1 MVYRSK
7 LAITDEAKSG
17 VQISPT
23 ITQSIASSNN
33 TAIIDTLHRGMKA
46 ANVRKELKSM
56 ADPDKAVILQRFF
69 KTGLGQ
75 YGEGDIFIGVTV
87 PQSRKIAKKFSQLQ
101 LVEVKTLLYS
111 RIHEER
117 LVALLILVWRYSSAL
132 DNREEKEEIV
142 KFYLDNIKQV
152 NNWDLVDLSAPNILG
167 AHLIDNRDRRLLYRL
182 AKSENVWERRV
193 AILAT
198 YHFIRNGDFSYTLK
212 IAEMLLQDRH
222 DLIHKAVG
230 WMLREVGKRDAT
242 AQEAFLEKYWSVM
255 PRTMLRYAIERLP
268 ENKRLHYK
276 KNPIDR
282 P

>member
-1 MVYRSK
+1 
-7 LAITDEAKSG
+7 
-17 VQISPT
+17 
-23 ITQSIASSNN
+23 
-33 TAIIDTLHRGMKA
+33 MKA
-46 ANVRKELKSM
+46 VEVRKELKSM
-56 ADPDKAVILQRFF
+56 ADPGKAAILQRYF

-75 YGEGDIFIGVTV
+75 YGEGDIFIGVMV
-87 PQSRKIAKKFSQLQ
+87 PQSRKVAKKFSQLQ
-101 LVEVKTLLYS
+101 LVEVKMLLYS

-132 DNREEKEEIV
+132 SSREEKEEIV

-167 AHLIDNRDRRLLYRL
+167 AHLINRDRRLLYRL
-182 AKSENVWERRV
+182 ARSENVWERRI
-193 AILAT
+193 AIIAT
-198 YHFIRNGDFSYTLK
+198 YHFIRDGDFSDTLK

-222 DLIHKAVG
+222 DLIHKAAG
-230 WMLREVGKRDAT
+230 WMLREVGKRDGASE
-242 AQEAFLEKYWSVM
+242 EAFLEKHHSVM

-268 ENKRLHYK
+268 ESKRRRYK

>member
-1 MVYRSK
+1 
-7 LAITDEAKSG
+7 
-17 VQISPT
+17 
-23 ITQSIASSNN
+23 
-33 TAIIDTLHRGMKA
+33 MKA
-46 ANVRKELKSM
+46 VEVRKELKSM
-56 ADPDKAVILQRFF
+56 ADPDKAAILQRYF

-87 PQSRKIAKKFSQLQ
+87 PQSRKVAKKFSQLH

-132 DNREEKEEIV
+132 SSREEKEEIV
-142 KFYLDNIKQV
+142 KFYLENIKQV

-167 AHLIDNRDRRLLYRL
+167 AHLIDKDRRLLYRL
-182 AKSENVWERRV
+182 ARSENVWERRI

-198 YHFIRNGDFSYTLK
+198 YHFIRNGDFSDTLK
-212 IAEMLLQDRH
+212 IAEILLQDRH
-222 DLIHKAVG
+222 DLIHKAAG
-230 WMLREVGKRDAT
+230 WMLREVGKRDVASE
-242 AQEAFLEKYWSVM
+242 QAFLEKHLGVM

-268 ENKRLHYK
+268 ESKRRRYK

>member
-1 MVYRSK
+1 
-7 LAITDEAKSG
+7 
-17 VQISPT
+17 
-23 ITQSIASSNN
+23 
-33 TAIIDTLHRGMKA
+33 MKA
-46 ANVRKELKSM
+46 VEVRKELKSM
-56 ADPDKAVILQRFF
+56 ADPDKAAILQRYF

-75 YGEGDIFIGVTV
+75 YGEGDIFIGVMV
-87 PQSRKIAKKFSQLQ
+87 PQSRKVAKKFSQLQ
-101 LVEVKTLLYS
+101 LVEVKMLLYS
-111 RIHEER
+111 SIHEER

-132 DNREEKEEIV
+132 SSREEKEEIV

-167 AHLIDNRDRRLLYRL
+167 AHLIDRDRRLLYRL
-182 AKSENVWERRV
+182 ARSENVWERRI

-198 YHFIRNGDFSYTLK
+198 YHFIRNGDFSDTLK

-222 DLIHKAVG
+222 DLIHKAAG
-230 WMLREVGKRDAT
+230 WMLREVGKRDVASE
-242 AQEAFLEKYWSVM
+242 EAFLEKHRSVM

-268 ENKRLHYK
+268 ESKRRRYK

>member
-1 MVYRSK
+1 
-7 LAITDEAKSG
+7 
-17 VQISPT
+17 
-23 ITQSIASSNN
+23 
-33 TAIIDTLHRGMKA
+33 MKA
-46 ANVRKELKSM
+46 VEVRKELKSM
-56 ADPDKAVILQRFF
+56 ADPDKAAILQRYF

-87 PQSRKIAKKFSQLQ
+87 PQSRKVAKKFSQLQ

-132 DNREEKEEIV
+132 SSREEKEEIV
-142 KFYLDNIKQV
+142 KFYLENIKQV

-167 AHLIDNRDRRLLYRL
+167 AHLIDKDRRLLYRL
-182 AKSENVWERRV
+182 ARSENVWERRI

-198 YHFIRNGDFSYTLK
+198 YHFIRNGDFSDTLK
-212 IAEMLLQDRH
+212 IAEILLQDRH
-222 DLIHKAVG
+222 DLIHKAAG
-230 WMLREVGKRDAT
+230 WMLREVGKRDVASE
-242 AQEAFLEKYWSVM
+242 QAFLEKHLGVM

-268 ENKRLHYK
+268 ESKRRRYK

>member
-1 MVYRSK
+1 
-7 LAITDEAKSG
+7 
-17 VQISPT
+17 
-23 ITQSIASSNN
+23 
-33 TAIIDTLHRGMKA
+33 MKA

-230 WMLREVGKRDAT
+230 WMLREVGKRDVT

-268 ENKRLHYK
+268 ENQRLHYK

>member
-1 MVYRSK
+1 
-7 LAITDEAKSG
+7 
-17 VQISPT
+17 
-23 ITQSIASSNN
+23 
-33 TAIIDTLHRGMKA
+33 MKA
-46 ANVRKELKSM
+46 VEVRKELKSM
-56 ADPDKAVILQRFF
+56 ADPDKAAILQRFF

-75 YGEGDIFIGVTV
+75 YGEGDIFIGVMV
-87 PQSRKIAKKFSQLQ
+87 PQSRKVAKKFSQLH

-132 DNREEKEEIV
+132 SRREEKEEIV

-167 AHLIDNRDRRLLYRL
+167 AHLIDRDRMLLYRL
-182 AKSENVWERRV
+182 ARSENVWERRI

-198 YHFIRNGDFSYTLK
+198 YPFIRNGDFSDTLK
-212 IAEMLLQDRH
+212 IAEMLLHDRH
-222 DLIHKAVG
+222 DLIHKAAG
-230 WMLREVGKRDAT
+230 WMLREVGKRDA
-242 AQEAFLEKYWSVM
+242 ASEEAFLETHLGVM

-268 ENKRLHYK
+268 ESKRRRYK

>member
-1 MVYRSK
+1 
-7 LAITDEAKSG
+7 
-17 VQISPT
+17 
-23 ITQSIASSNN
+23 
-33 TAIIDTLHRGMKA
+33 MKA
-46 ANVRKELKSM
+46 VDVRKELKSM
-56 ADPDKAVILQRFF
+56 ADPDKAAILQRYF

-87 PQSRKIAKKFSQLQ
+87 PQSRKVAKKFSQLQ

-132 DNREEKEEIV
+132 SSREEKEEIV
-142 KFYLDNIKQV
+142 KFYLENIKQV

-167 AHLIDNRDRRLLYRL
+167 AHLIDKDRRLLYRL
-182 AKSENVWERRV
+182 ARSENVWERRI

-198 YHFIRNGDFSYTLK
+198 YHFIRNGDFSDTLK
-212 IAEMLLQDRH
+212 IAEILLQDRH
-222 DLIHKAVG
+222 DLIHKAAG
-230 WMLREVGKRDAT
+230 WMLREVGKRDVASE
-242 AQEAFLEKYWSVM
+242 QAFLEKHLGVM

-268 ENKRLHYK
+268 ESKRRRYK

>member
-1 MVYRSK
+1 
-7 LAITDEAKSG
+7 
-17 VQISPT
+17 
-23 ITQSIASSNN
+23 
-33 TAIIDTLHRGMKA
+33 MKA

-167 AHLIDNRDRRLLYRL
+167 AHLMVDNRDDRRRKLLYKL
-182 AKSENVWERRV
+182 AKSENVWERRIAIV
-193 AILAT
+193 AT
-198 YHFIRNGDFSYTLK
+198 HHFIRNGDFSDTLQ

-222 DLIHKAVG
+222 DLIHKAAG
-230 WMLREVGKRDAT
+230 WMLREVGKRDSA
-242 AQEAFLEKYWSVM
+242 AEEVFLEKHCSVM

-268 ENKRLHYK
+268 ESKRRRYTRK
-276 KNPIDR
+276 KPIDR
-282 P
+282 SC